1 MQLFSSIAKYD
12 RKTKQ
17 NQTWLRRQ
25 KQIAMKQIW
34 KPKKK
39 KRKTLILL
47 LNNTT
52 TKNKYYTKLRHEQIN
67 LIKPK

>member
-39 KRKTLILL
+39 KFENQIILL

-52 TKNKYYTKLRHEQIN
+52 TKK
-67 LIKPK
+67 